1 MASAPTTFVP
11 DTLGYGV
18 PLQEPVADF
27 LVDGAITLVAG
38 GQAYLTKATAGAY
51 TLAAPYGDGARLTI
65 VAVTAAA
72 HVVTIPTAAAGG
84 GAGQDVGT
92 FGGAIND
99 STVLVSRGGKWHVV
113 STRNVTWA

>member
-1 MASAPTTFVP
+1 MADPTTFIPNQLAV
-11 DTLGYGV
+11 GV
-18 PLQEPVADF
+18 PTQEPVVDF
-27 LVDGAITLVAG
+27 LVDGAITLIAG

-84 GAGQDVGT
+84 GAGQDVLT

-99 STVLVSRGGKWHVV
+99 SVVLTSRSGKWHVV
-113 STRNVTWA
+113 STRNVTAG